1 MSPLPFSAAIVVAPK
16 RQINADGS
24 VEFVCTD
31 CRMNVLCA
39 VDDGFEFP
47 VCMECRWFG
56 ERPQIKRPVR

>member
-1 MSPLPFSAAIVVAPK
+1 
-16 RQINADGS
+16 
-24 VEFVCTD
+24 
-31 CRMNVLCA
+31 MNVFCA